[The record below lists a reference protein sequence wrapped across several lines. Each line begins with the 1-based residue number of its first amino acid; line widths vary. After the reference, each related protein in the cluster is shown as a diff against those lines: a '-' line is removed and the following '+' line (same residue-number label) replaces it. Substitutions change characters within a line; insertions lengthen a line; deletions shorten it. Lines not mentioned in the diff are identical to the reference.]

1 MVAIKIAM
9 MVVRVMVH
17 HVYHATAQGR
27 AGFSPW
33 MRPGTGALSPPKGHP
48 RPADARTWYQK
59 AAAAGNADA
68 KNRLASLPRK

>member
-33 MRPGTGALSPPKGHP
+33 MRPGTGYNPRLLAVQFVQRAYNQRNTIQMSP
-48 RPADARTWYQK
+48 
-59 AAAAGNADA
+59 
-68 KNRLASLPRK
+68 